1 MSTDIA
7 FSLGVLA
14 FVAKRVPRSVIV
26 FLTALAIVDDLGG
39 IVVIALFYST
49 SIQWTALGAGLAVLM
64 VMALFSWRNVHHPL
78 PYVLGGV
85 LTWYAF
91 YQAGIHPTVAGVLT
105 GFLIPAGTENTQ
117 HSHPLHLWEHKLSPW
132 SAFLIMPIFALGNAG
147 ISMTSES
154 FASLAS
160 PIGLGIIAGLFLGK
174 PLGIFTT
181 VFLMVKLGIAKKPER
196 CEVDALLRSEHPG
209 RYRLHDVHL
218 PRLAL
223 LRRSCRAHLCKG
235 SDRDSVHP
243 LGTCRF
249 IRIQDQ

>member
-1 MSTDIA
+1 
-7 FSLGVLA
+7 
-14 FVAKRVPRSVIV
+14 
-26 FLTALAIVDDLGG
+26 
-39 IVVIALFYST
+39 
-49 SIQWTALGAGLAVLM
+49 
-64 VMALFSWRNVHHPL
+64 MALFSWRNVHHPL

-160 PIGLGIIAGLFLGK
+160 PIGLGIIAGLFESLS
-174 PLGIFTT
+174 
-181 VFLMVKLGIAKKPER
+181 VFLRPF
-196 CEVDALLRSEHPG
+196 S
-209 RYRLHDVHL
+209 
-218 PRLAL
+218 
-223 LRRSCRAHLCKG
+223 
-235 SDRDSVHP
+235 
-243 LGTCRF
+243 
-249 IRIQDQ
+249 